1 MFFVDIYGN
10 KKTSFISTGKYW
22 VSGWGIK
29 QKRRRKMRKLI
40 CVVATVGV
48 LMSLTAI
55 PVLAGIGFKK
65 WPKVE
70 TKYQGS
76 KLCNQA
82 IAEDC
87 VTDQKSQ
94 NISVGLRKGSSV
106 KASTNKTL
114 HNYDKPMEIKSGFLE
129 TDLGYKDWNISTYW
143 R

>member
-1 MFFVDIYGN
+1 
-10 KKTSFISTGKYW
+10 
-22 VSGWGIK
+22 
-29 QKRRRKMRKLI
+29 MRKLI

-55 PVLAGIGFKK
+55 PVSAGIGFKK

-82 IAEDC
+82 IAENC
-87 VTDQKSQ
+87 VTDQTSQ
-94 NISVGLRKGSSV
+94 KISVGLRKGSSV